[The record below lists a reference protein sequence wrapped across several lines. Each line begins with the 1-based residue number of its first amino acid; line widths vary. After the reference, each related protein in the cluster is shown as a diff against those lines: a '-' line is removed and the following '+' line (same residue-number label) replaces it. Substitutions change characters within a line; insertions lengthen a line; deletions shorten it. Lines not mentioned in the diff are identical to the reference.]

1 MSVQIHPTA
10 IVEDGAELGEN
21 VVIGPYCLIGP
32 NVKIGEGTQLKSHC
46 VVEGHTTIGKNNEIH
61 QFASIGVPPQ
71 DKSYQGEPTK
81 TIIGDNNLIREGF
94 QMHRATLKEE
104 QITSLGD
111 NNYLMS
117 SVHIAHDCRLGNNIT
132 MASGCAC
139 AGHVHVGDFT
149 QMGGQCGVTPFVT
162 VGKGAFIGGA
172 SAIDRDVPHFCTA
185 LGNRIRL
192 KGVNI
197 IGLKRRGYNKQE
209 VSDVVDFFRMM
220 EASALS
226 PKAFVDHPENLE
238 EYAGNQVIAEI
249 VEFISKSEIGLPP
262 FMGE

>member
-1 MSVQIHPTA
+1 MSRVIHPTA
-10 IVEDGAELGEN
+10 IIEEGAEIGEN
-21 VVIGPYCLIGP
+21 VQIGAYCLIGP
-32 NVKIGEGTQLKSHC
+32 HVRIGNGTIIKSHC
-46 VVEGHTTIGKNNEIH
+46 VIEGHTTIGENNMIH

-71 DKSYQGEPTK
+71 DKSYKDEPTQ

-94 QMHRATLKEE
+94 QMHRATMKEN
-104 QITSLGD
+104 QVTKLGSH
-111 NNYLMS
+111 NYLMS
-117 SVHIAHDCRLGNNIT
+117 SVHIAHDCILGDNIT

-139 AGHVHVGDFT
+139 AGHVKVGDFT
-149 QMGGQCGVTPFVT
+149 QMGGQCGITPFVT

-172 SAIDRDVPHFCTA
+172 SAIDRDVPHYCTA

-197 IGLKRRGYNKQE
+197 IGLKRRGYSKQE

-226 PKAFVDHPENLE
+226 PSLLLITK
-238 EYAGNQVIAEI
+238 
-249 VEFISKSEIGLPP
+249 KT
-262 FMGE
+262 